1 MPRRFPRPRS
11 ILKRRHREIGVA
23 AASRSLLGERLGKR
37 YNQAREHFGAGWL
50 WGGFT
55 VVVLALLLLIGWPFF
70 HVHMQALAALKLMS
84 GDPVPGPVRVLTVE
98 PFHTEDLTL
107 QTDAGPVLARL
118 YTPVRHPHAPGLV
131 VFHGVHHLGLNE
143 PRLMSFA
150 SAMASCGLQ
159 VLTPEL
165 PDIKDYH
172 VSESS
177 VAVIGS
183 TTKWFAAQQGRPVGI
198 LGLSFSGGLS
208 LVAAANPAYRPS
220 MKVLLAVGAQD
231 AMERVARYYRTGE
244 APRPDGSVEL
254 LPAHE
259 YGPLVLEY
267 EHVEEFVPSGDVD
280 AIRKVLRAHLYEDK
294 AAEQAAMEDL
304 SPRQQAE
311 AAELTDAG
319 SSTVHSMLRTSEL
332 RHQKELAGLSPETH
346 LGELTVPVFLLHGEA
361 DNIIP
366 AAETLWMASELRTT
380 TLQAALVSP
389 VLSHID
395 MQKAPNAWDEWQ
407 LVHFMA
413 KVLRAIER

>member
-11 ILKRRHREIGVA
+11 ILKRRHRDVGVA
-23 AASRSLLGERLGKR
+23 ATGRSLLGERLGAR
-37 YNQAREHFGAGWL
+37 YDEARDRYGAGWV
-50 WGGFT
+50 WSGIAVF
-55 VVVLALLLLIGWPFF
+55 VVALLLLITWPLI
-70 HVHMQALAALKLMS
+70 HVHLQALTALKLMS
-84 GDPVPGPVRVLTVE
+84 GDTVPAPIRAITVE
-98 PFHTEDLTL
+98 PFTTQDLTL
-107 QTDAGPVLARL
+107 QTDAGPVLARM
-118 YTPVRHPHAPGLV
+118 YTPVKHPNAPGLV
-131 VFHGVHHLGLNE
+131 VFHGVHHLGMNE

-150 SAMASCGLQ
+150 SAMASVGLQ

-172 VSESS
+172 ISESS

-183 TTKWFAAQQGRPVGI
+183 STKWFAQRKGKPVGV

-231 AMERVARYYRTGE
+231 AMERVAAYYRTGE
-244 APRPDGSVEL
+244 APRPDGSLET

-267 EHVEEFVPSGDVD
+267 EHVEEFVPSGDTE

-294 AAEQAAMEDL
+294 QAEQDAMEDL

-311 AAELTDAG
+311 AAELMDAG
-319 SSTVHSMLRTSEL
+319 STAVQAMLRTSAL

-366 AAETLWMASELRTT
+366 AAETLWMASELRST

-395 MQKAPNAWDEWQ
+395 MQKSPSAWDEFQ

-413 KVLRAIER
+413 RVLHAIER

>member
-1 MPRRFPRPRS
+1 MARRLPRPRS
-11 ILKRRHREIGVA
+11 LETRRHRHVGVA
-23 AASRSLLGERLGKR
+23 AAGRGMLRQRYEEARTSLP
-37 YNQAREHFGAGWL
+37 GWRMPAAVS
-50 WGGFT
+50 T
-55 VVVLALLLLIGWPFF
+55 VLAVLLCVLLWPWI
-70 HVHMQALAALKLMS
+70 HVHLQSLAVLKSVSGDVIPQPLKALA
-84 GDPVPGPVRVLTVE
+84 TE
-98 PFHTEDLTL
+98 PIETHDIML
-107 QTDAGPVLARL
+107 QTTAGAVNARM

-150 SAMASCGLQ
+150 RAMAACGLQ

-165 PDIKDYH
+165 PDIKDYRIGEH
-172 VSESS
+172 SIDVIGASS
-177 VAVIGS
+177 V
-183 TTKWFAAQQGRPVGI
+183 WFAHQQKRPVSVM
-198 LGLSFSGGLS
+198 GLSFSGGLS

-220 MKVLLAVGAQD
+220 MKLVFAVGSQD
-231 AMERVARYYRTGE
+231 AMERVATYYRTGQ
-244 APRPDGSVEL
+244 AARPDGTTEL

-267 EHVEEFVPSGDVD
+267 EHVEEFVPGPDVPG
-280 AIRKVLRAHLYEDK
+280 IRSVLRAHLYEDK
-294 AAEQAAMEDL
+294 AAEEAAMEQL

-311 AAELTDAG
+311 AAELMDAG
-319 SSTVHSMLRTSEL
+319 SGTVRAMLQTSEL
-332 RHQKELAGLSPETH
+332 RHRKEFAGLSPETY

-395 MQKAPNAWDEWQ
+395 MEKAPSAWETWK

-413 KVLRAIER
+413 LVLHAAER